1 MKMRLKQQVRDFRKT
16 LGGVVNLAFIPV
28 RFPGVAVCFL
38 WCTISHWW
46 SERRERKHGRVLDV
60 GSVMGD
66 PWLPNGQYH

>member
-1 MKMRLKQQVRDFRKT
+1 MWLKQQVRDFQKT
-16 LGGVVNLAFIPV
+16 FGSAVNLALIPV
-28 RFPGVAVCFL
+28 RLPGAVTYFA
-38 WCTISHWW
+38 WQTISHWW